1 MVLQSMSD
9 GFSSIEEIFNREPA
23 FDGLRKRM
31 KEAAI
36 IDKFNTIFPD
46 LAKIVVPVKVER
58 STLFI
63 KVENPAWR
71 SELKFNE
78 QVIIKK
84 INVFFGEERIK
95 YLKFSSK

>member
-1 MVLQSMSD
+1 MHD
-9 GFSSIEEIFNREPA
+9 GFSSIAEIFNREPA
-23 FDGLRKRM
+23 FDGLRKKM
-31 KEAAI
+31 KEAEI
-36 IDKFNTIFPD
+36 VDKFTAIFPD
-46 LAKIVVPVKVER
+46 LAKVVVAVKVEKN
-58 STLFI
+58 TLFI

-84 INVFFGEERIK
+84 INTFFNEDRIK